1 MEESES
7 KDNIKNSDPNNHDTM
22 SEQGKEYIWEQL
34 WLSVINEIA
43 YNEGIINK
51 IDYQRMRLRIR
62 CRKYPKQKHPY
73 SVSPE
78 SGV

>member
-1 MEESES
+1 
-7 KDNIKNSDPNNHDTM
+7 M

-34 WLSVINEIA
+34 RLSVINEIA

-51 IDYQRMRLRIR
+51 IDYQRMRLKIR